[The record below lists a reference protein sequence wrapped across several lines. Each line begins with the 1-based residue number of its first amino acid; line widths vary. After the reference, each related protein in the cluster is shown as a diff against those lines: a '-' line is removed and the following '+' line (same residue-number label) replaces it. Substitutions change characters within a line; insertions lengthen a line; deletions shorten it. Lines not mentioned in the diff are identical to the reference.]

1 MQDKLEKF
9 EEKDFNVYVELTNGK
24 VFGCDFVVSATGV
37 VPGGEVFK
45 HVANANEEV
54 AIVIDDSMR
63 TLHPDIYAAGD
74 VSQADGHAGGQV
86 HCHPHGRGGV

>member
-1 MQDKLEKF
+1 M
-9 EEKDFNVYVELTNGK
+9 
-24 VFGCDFVVSATGV
+24 VSDTGV

-45 HVANANEEV
+45 HVVNANEEG

-74 VSQADGHAGGQV
+74 ISQADGHAGGQV

>member
-1 MQDKLEKF
+1 M
-9 EEKDFNVYVELTNGK
+9 
-24 VFGCDFVVSATGV
+24 
-37 VPGGEVFK
+37 FK
-45 HVANANEEV
+45 HVVNANEEG

-74 VSQADGHAGGQV
+74 ISQADGHAGGQV

>member
-1 MQDKLEKF
+1 M
-9 EEKDFNVYVELTNGK
+9 
-24 VFGCDFVVSATGV
+24 VSDTGV

-45 HVANANEEV
+45 HVVNANEEG